1 MEEHPRIESQRRYI
15 ERRADELLER
25 IPFMGDAELR
35 WTVRVFRDCLS
46 TAAQEEMLRDYSE
59 YLELH
64 QMRQVVKSFIPRYT
78 EHALEALEAKRF
90 TPATNLH
97 DMTDEELQ
105 AMSAAEK
112 WSLLANDSSSL
123 DAHQARRELARL
135 FICHNF
141 DLFHDPGL
149 GEAAVEFNV
158 YLDLLERL
166 GDVPKDEIERLK
178 EQAVAALRGLD
189 HRDVSLVQAALTTLR
204 EAIGQS
210 VGLIPPFDHLLSE
223 RLERW
228 PRTPPTEL
236 RTVVNPEIR
245 AAVEGMNPEQLRTS
259 LRVLVELMNL
269 EEQTRE
275 LEPLQ
280 ATYRSLDQI
289 PEEALTTLLPDL
301 SMRLGDRNIC
311 DFALRYRSG
320 RLWARERENPEVWK
334 LLPLQD
340 KLIVL
345 QGDNDAMDHLQVS
358 RHLARLLLTESY
370 ELLFDPAY
378 QVGLTHQPIYRQVL
392 AYCMGEVRD
401 PDQLKRLNGHVTKM
415 MLELEEIL
423 PDGERQ
429 ARFRDIREVIETG
442 LKSGPISDER

>member
-25 IPFMGDAELR
+25 IPFMGDTELR

-78 EHALEALEAKRF
+78 QHALEALEAKRF
-90 TPATNLH
+90 TTATSLG
-97 DMTDEELQ
+97 DLTDEELQ

-112 WSLLANDSSSL
+112 WRLLADDRSSL
-123 DAHQARRELARL
+123 DPHQLRRELARL
-135 FICHNF
+135 FVCHNF

-149 GEAAVEFNV
+149 SEAAVEFNL

-166 GDVPKDEIERLK
+166 GRVPEKEIEGLK
-178 EQAVAALRGLD
+178 QQAVAVFRGLD
-189 HRDVSLVQAALTTLR
+189 HRDVSAVQAALTTLR
-204 EAIGQS
+204 EAIGRS
-210 VGLIPPFDHLLSE
+210 AGLIPPFDHLFSE
-223 RLERW
+223 RLDRW
-228 PRTPPTEL
+228 PRTAPTEL
-236 RTVVNPEIR
+236 RAVVNPEIR
-245 AAVEGMNPEQLRTS
+245 AAVEGMNLEQLRTS

-269 EEQTRE
+269 QEQKRE
-275 LEPLQ
+275 LAPLQ
-280 ATYRSLDQI
+280 AAYRSLEEI
-289 PEEALTTLLPDL
+289 PEEALTTLLPHL

-320 RLWARERENPEVWK
+320 RLWARERVDPEVWK
-334 LLPLQD
+334 LLLLQD
-340 KLIVL
+340 KFMVL
-345 QGDNDAMDHLQVS
+345 KTDNDAMDHLQVS
-358 RHLARLLLTESY
+358 RHLARLLLTERY

-378 QVGLTHQPIYRQVL
+378 QVGLMHKAVYRRVL
-392 AYCMGEVRD
+392 ARCIGED
-401 PDQLKRLNGHVTKM
+401 PNELKRLNRQVTKM

-423 PDGERQ
+423 PDGERP
-429 ARFRDIREVIETG
+429 ARFRDIREVIGNG
-442 LKSGPISDER
+442 LKLGAIFEER